1 MKRWQITLFACVLAL
16 ALLCGCGGN
25 TTPSKAPE
33 STAPQS
39 TAPEST
45 APESTAPSAADNYP
59 AKPITFLIPANPG
72 GNTDLSARVLAKYLE
87 KQLGQPIII
96 SNQNGSGGT
105 IAANT
110 LFACDPDG
118 YTLYYWHNSLLV
130 SAVAGV
136 ANFIA
141 YEAMDPVAI
150 ICTDNSQC
158 FWAKADAPFNDFK
171 ELVEYSKA
179 NPGEVSIGIETGGST
194 HLLAVAFNEV
204 TGAGLEVIDVGSDS
218 QKIQSLLAGE
228 VSVIPTYWNTGKQYV
243 ESGDFKC
250 LGINNA
256 GGGENPLLP
265 TELTTTH
272 DQGVDFDNP
281 GLEFTLYAPK
291 GTDPDIIQKLSDAM
305 KACTEDPECVQALAD
320 IAIYPT
326 FLDVEATR
334 ARLVEIYDGYNQFAD
349 LMKAK

>member
-1 MKRWQITLFACVLAL
+1 MKKSSIALLLVVVMSLALVLA
-16 ALLCGCGGN
+16 GCGGGG
-25 TTPSKAPE
+25 TPESKAPE
-33 STAPQS
+33 SN
-39 TAPEST
+39 APESN
-45 APESTAPSAADNYP
+45 APESNAPDNSAVDNFP
-59 AKPITFLIPANPG
+59 VKPITFLVPANPG
-72 GNTDLSARVLAKYLE
+72 GNTDLSGRVLAQYLE

-130 SAVAGV
+130 SKVAGV
-136 ANFIA
+136 ADFIS

-150 ICTDNSQC
+150 VATDNSQC
-158 FWAKADAPFNDFK
+158 FWAAADAPFDDFPT
-171 ELVEYSKA
+171 LIEYSKA
-179 NPGEVSIGIETGGST
+179 NPGTVSIGIETGGST
-194 HLLAVAFNEV
+194 HLLAVAFNES
-204 TGAGLEVIDVGSDS
+204 TGADIDIIDVGSDS
-218 QKIQSLLAGE
+218 QKIQALLAGE

-250 LGINNA
+250 LGINNF

-265 TELTTTH
+265 DELTTTH

-291 GTDPDIIQKLSDAM
+291 GTDPAIVQKLSDAV
-305 KACTEDPECVQALAD
+305 KAATEDPECIQALAD
-320 IAIYPT
+320 ISIYPT
-326 FLDVEATR
+326 FLNVEDTAT
-334 ARLVEIYDGYNQFAD
+334 RLVEIYEGYSAYAD
-349 LMKAK
+349 LMQAK